1 MSSGQP
7 HIAHTAHGAK
17 VPGGGGPGN
26 LHDMNLGKIII
37 VGVVSLTIFAVGI
50 VWAYRLMVGRE
61 TQSREAA
68 GLAAEPT
75 QLGKVE
81 IGIVDQV
88 PFEID
93 HRVEKWRADYKKA
106 LSSYGWVD
114 RAKGIARIPIEQ
126 AMERVVANPPDI
138 AGEGVAPKA
147 APPVP
152 APMGGTE
159 KGRAPRDQRDHK
171 DSKDTIKAGAD
182 TKDNKGGTAK

>member
-1 MSSGQP
+1 MSSGQS
-7 HIAHTAHGAK
+7 HTAHGK
-17 VPGGGGPGN
+17 VPGGGGPDN
-26 LHDMNLGKIII
+26 LHDMNLGKIVI
-37 VGVVSLTIFAVGI
+37 VGLVSLTLFALGI

-61 TQSREAA
+61 GDIRETT
-68 GLAAEPT
+68 GVAAEAP
-75 QLGKVE
+75 QLGKTE

-93 HRVEKWRADYKKA
+93 HRVEKWRADHKKA
-106 LSSYGWVD
+106 LASYGWVD

-126 AMERVVANPPDI
+126 AMERAVASPPDI

-152 APMGGTE
+152 APMGGAE
-159 KGRAPRDQRDHK
+159 KGKAPRDQRDHK
-171 DSKDTIKAGAD
+171 DAKDTIKTGAD